1 MKNLKDIIIG
11 IFAGIGV
18 MTLLMGNN
26 PQSEQNG
33 KYMFDVEYIDVI
45 KNIHRIDTKT
55 GVLEKWSDRTG
66 WEVVIPRK
74 DK

>member
-1 MKNLKDIIIG
+1 MKSLKDIIIG

-18 MTLLMGNN
+18 MILLMGNN

-33 KYMFDVEYIDVI
+33 KYMFDVEYIDII

-55 GVLEKWSDRTG
+55 GVLEKWNDRTG
-66 WEVVIPRK
+66 WEVVVPRK